1 MNGEHEHFI
10 LKGDR
15 ELKRIREKRIREL
28 IKLKERKQKMT
39 TEPVHVT
46 DSNFNETINQHS
58 LALIDCWAPWCGPC
72 LALTPTIEKLAEEY
86 TGKIFVG
93 KLNVDENP
101 KTAECFQIFSIPTML
116 VMKNGREVDR
126 IVGLCPKNH
135 IEAILKKHLG

>member
-1 MNGEHEHFI
+1 MNDEHEHFI

-15 ELKRIREKRIREL
+15 ELKRIREKKIREL
-28 IKLKERKQKMT
+28 MKLKERKQEMT
-39 TEPVHVT
+39 KEPIHVT
-46 DSNFNETINQHS
+46 DLNFNETVNQHS

-72 LALTPTIEKLAEEY
+72 QAMTPTIEKLAEEY
-86 TGKIFVG
+86 TGKILVG

-101 KTAECFQIFSIPTML
+101 KTAESFQVFSIPTML

-126 IVGLCPKNH
+126 IIGLCPKNH